1 MTWPLRDAGSTGKHL
16 SADIESTCAEYH
28 AKEAETVKAM
38 KLERFWEPSPF
49 PVELPA
55 SARASKAD
63 EVAFLA
69 KPWPAPPSW
78 LWQEIPLLPGEIH
91 YAERILYGENP
102 SLLVALTP
110 AQAEE
115 RHRLREAYVLA
126 ARLPDG
132 FLVLIARTTI
142 WDPRSPHRTSFR
154 GEISDPDI
162 RINLY
167 GRLQSAHCSPDLSE
181 DGGNVPGSGWLVCPR
196 ARTLPV
202 RFGIAL

>member
-1 MTWPLRDAGSTGKHL
+1 M
-16 SADIESTCAEYH
+16 
-28 AKEAETVKAM
+28 
-38 KLERFWEPSPF
+38 
-49 PVELPA
+49 
-55 SARASKAD
+55 
-63 EVAFLA
+63 
-69 KPWPAPPSW
+69 
-78 LWQEIPLLPGEIH
+78 PGEIH

-162 RINLY
+162 RTNLY

-181 DGGNVPGSGWLVCPR
+181 DGGNVLEVDSLSVHEQNASSEIWYCSMNFEKSVRRVWDYRSGERVFSETTVSSAERELRHVSNSG
-196 ARTLPV
+196 V
-202 RFGIAL
+202 RGIR